1 MKGPSEPLGVLRLGE
16 AVDDPPFPIMV
27 YLVVPRRERK
37 PLPAAE
43 PLDVLVEPETL
54 TSLVAVGKAG
64 GGSYQ
69 FATTIA
75 RISRTSIMIATRRPR
90 RSKRVILVGHQG

>member
-1 MKGPSEPLGVLRLGE
+1 MLRLGE

-54 TSLVAVGKAG
+54 TSLVVGRESGRRLLPVCHHHSEDQQDEHHDRDETAAALKAG
-64 GGSYQ
+64 HCAS
-69 FATTIA
+69 AA
-75 RISRTSIMIATRRPR
+75 SCRRRPA
-90 RSKRVILVGHQG
+90 VP